1 MTEFSSTEE
10 RIAFYLKQMEKAMPE
25 IRRQIKVYEEAIK
38 SGKRNT
44 KSNIV
49 PNNIK
54 IDKVFR
60 N

>member
-38 SGKRNT
+38 SGKRRKNKIEIT
-44 KSNIV
+44 RNI
-49 PNNIK
+49 
-54 IDKVFR
+54 
-60 N
+60 

>member
-25 IRRQIKVYEEAIK
+25 IRRQIKVYEEAVN

-44 KSNIV
+44 KPTVV
-49 PNNIK
+49 PNNI
-54 IDKVFR
+54 
-60 N
+60 